1 MSASGRS
8 RPWVVVIAAVSLLG
22 VRCGESQGDAVQLV
36 FTDTPAMVALRRS
49 FSVEVQARDRSGRGA
64 GTTQGGQ
71 RRIEIQLGLGAAP
84 PAGSLGGPDTAL
96 AAGDGDASFPGLTLD
111 IPGQYTLV
119 ASVPGVGAIPPA
131 TSAPFGV
138 IGAPEPLVDA
148 GP

>member
-1 MSASGRS
+1 
-8 RPWVVVIAAVSLLG
+8 VVIAAVWLLG
-22 VRCGESQGDAVQLV
+22 VSCGESQGDAVELV

-49 FSVEVQARDRSGRGA
+49 FTVEVQARDRSGHGTS
-64 GTTQGGQ
+64 TTQGGQ
-71 RRIEIQLGLGAAP
+71 RIEIRLGLGAAP
-84 PAGSLGGPDTAL
+84 PAGALGGPVSAL

-119 ASVPGVGAIPPA
+119 ASVPGVGAIPPV